1 MKSILKKTN
10 KVIIASGSD
19 LDSWGS
25 SADGYSSSEPED
37 MSLYLKKEE
46 FEAFRTLVQGKH

>member
-1 MKSILKKTN
+1 MKNILKKTN